1 MAEPPTVPPGRK
13 ESCGYYT
20 GLPDCP
26 TLVGRST
33 TVYDNEV
40 YEKLLDPV
48 EKHAVVPPWND
59 SAGPLRRK
67 ILEAVKGV
75 DWNAIDIL
83 RCGSTSLGHCHL
95 VRPVIPFVSVERGS
109 ITWMNGRAVALKCRH
124 VLREYGI
131 HDVKVEIK
139 ESRITPCCSSDQDQT
154 ESDRSTAKLKP
165 LIPTH
170 KEESFGRHNIQ
181 LSEFQETKI
190 ASSQFPTP
198 EGTKGLYLRVRNTE
212 TVVALTCRHIV
223 FGHEEENVDSCR
235 DTNNTRSVLQPGHRT
250 YQDTKENLHEAI
262 SWINP
267 SLRCYKS
274 PTEKQLERQCILKAN
289 QERSLQR
296 YKPFDSMESRTY
308 GLRTPFTKVW
318 AKQFFAGTL
327 QGLGYNRAASEQAP
341 NTVRDVGKN

>member
-48 EKHAVVPPWND
+48 EKHAVVPLWND

-83 RCGSTSLGHCHL
+83 RCG
-95 VRPVIPFVSVERGS
+95 RPVIPFVSVERRS
-109 ITWMNGRAVALKCRH
+109 ITWMNGVALKCRH
-124 VLREYGI
+124 VLREHGI

-139 ESRITPCCSSDQDQT
+139 ESRITQCCSSDQDQT
-154 ESDRSTAKLKP
+154 E
-165 LIPTH
+165 
-170 KEESFGRHNIQ
+170 RHNIQ

-212 TVVALTCRHIV
+212 TVVALTCRHVI

-267 SLRCYKS
+267 SL
-274 PTEKQLERQCILKAN
+274 
-289 QERSLQR
+289 
-296 YKPFDSMESRTY
+296 
-308 GLRTPFTKVW
+308 
-318 AKQFFAGTL
+318 
-327 QGLGYNRAASEQAP
+327 
-341 NTVRDVGKN
+341 